1 MQLEQVLVLV
11 VMVLTIGGSTYAAEI
26 RIVGGKSVDVEPVI
40 DWLAKP
46 KGERPMPHWKK
57 IHVTEWLEMIG
68 QQTKCIVTVDGKSKT
83 VLLANLK
90 PEAAKRLARVA
101 YLKAYIPKE
110 TERMKNEELHFEHL
124 QATMPRGRT
133 KRSLGKQDSI
143 ALKHDKMSLHE
154 RISESKKLLAEVKA
168 DWDLAMYTGVNYAGL
183 EAWDCGVR
191 PH

>member
-1 MQLEQVLVLV
+1 
-11 VMVLTIGGSTYAAEI
+11 MVLTIGGSTYAAEI

-57 IHVTEWLEMIG
+57 IHVTECLEMIG
-68 QQTKCIVTVDGKSKT
+68 QQTKCIVTVDDKSKT